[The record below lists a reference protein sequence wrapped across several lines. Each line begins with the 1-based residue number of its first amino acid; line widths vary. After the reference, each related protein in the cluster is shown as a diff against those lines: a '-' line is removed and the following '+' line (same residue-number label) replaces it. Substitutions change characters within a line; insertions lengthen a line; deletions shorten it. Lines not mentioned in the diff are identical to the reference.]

1 MGITSHRYSK
11 TQRHTILSYKMLHFL
26 HLLLAIVGLATAA
39 PRLRGTVQDSHQGVQ
54 CRTEYITVWD
64 TEYEEMEC
72 VTKEKCEDEL
82 KKSPVRVSK
91 RKAKEV
97 CDGYADP
104 ISIPEYDDYDEY
116 KSFCSMFHLICAFAL

>member
-1 MGITSHRYSK
+1 MGTHHKDIPKHKDIPFY
-11 TQRHTILSYKMLHFL
+11 LNKMLHFL

-64 TEYEEMEC
+64 TEYEE
-72 VTKEKCEDEL
+72 CEDGL
-82 KKSPVRVSK
+82 KKIPVRVSK
-91 RKAKEV
+91 RIAKEV
-97 CDGYADP
+97 CDDGYANP

-116 KSFCSMFHLICAFAL
+116 KSFCSMFHLICAFA